1 MNQSPELEPKTST
14 PSDAEAQE
22 NNPLGTAPIGK
33 LLFSLAVPAITA
45 QVVNMLYNI
54 VDRIYIGHIPEIGT
68 AALTGVGI
76 TFPIITLISAF
87 SSLVA
92 MGGAPRASIAMGEG
106 NKKRAEQILGNCFT
120 ALLCVS
126 VILTAV
132 FLIFQQ
138 PILWAFGAS
147 ENTIGYAT
155 SYMNI
160 YVCGTIFVQIALGM
174 NMFITSQGF
183 AKTSMLTVVIGAA
196 LNIALDPLFIFVFNM
211 GVQGA
216 AIATVLSQAVSA
228 TWVLLFLLGKR
239 TNLRIKASCMV
250 IQWKILLPVFALGVS
265 PFIMQSTESLLS
277 VVLNTSLLRYG
288 GDTAV
293 GAYTVIASIMQV
305 INLPLQGL
313 TQGAQPITSF
323 NYGARNMA
331 RVRKSIRMLLT
342 CTLTYSILFWLCI
355 MLFPQVFVGIFT
367 SDPELMDTAVWAVR
381 IFLFGVFAFGAQT
394 GFQQSFLALGQAKA
408 SLLLAL
414 LRKIV
419 LLIPLIYILP
429 LLFTDKLLGVF
440 VAEPIA
446 DILAAST
453 TTISFLLWARKN
465 LRDNKKPKKA

>member
-1 MNQSPELEPKTST
+1 MEQTKQPET
-14 PSDAEAQE
+14 PQE
-22 NNPLGTAPIGK
+22 NQLGTAPIGK
-33 LLFSLAVPAITA
+33 LLFTLAVPAITA

-87 SSLVA
+87 SSLIA
-92 MGGAPRASIAMGEG
+92 MGGAPRASIAMGAHHPE
-106 NKKRAEQILGNCFT
+106 RAEQIMGNCLT
-120 ALLCVS
+120 ALLGLS
-126 VILTAV
+126 VVLTAL
-132 FLIFQQ
+132 FLLFLE

-147 ENTIGYAT
+147 SNTIGYAME
-155 SYMNI
+155 YMGV
-160 YVCGTIFVQIALGM
+160 YVWGTVFVQISLGM

-183 AKTSMLTVVIGAA
+183 AKTSMFTVVIGAA
-196 LNIALDPLFIFVFNM
+196 LNIALDPVFIFVFDL
-211 GVQGA
+211 GVRGA

-228 TWVLLFLLGKR
+228 VWVMLFLTGRR
-239 TNLRIKASCMV
+239 TTLKVRARCMV
-250 IQWKILLPVFALGVS
+250 LRWKVLLPVLALGVS

-277 VVLNTSLLRYG
+277 VVLNTSLLKYG
-288 GDTAV
+288 GDVAV

-323 NYGARNMA
+323 NYGAGNMD
-331 RVRKSIRMLLT
+331 RVRKSVRLLLT
-342 CTLTYSILFWLCI
+342 CCLTYSCLFWLCM
-355 MLFPQVFVGIFT
+355 MLIPQVFIGIFS
-367 SDPELMDTAVWAVR
+367 SDPELMDTAVWATR
-381 IFLFGVFAFGAQT
+381 IFLFGCFAFGAQT
-394 GFQQSFLALGQAKA
+394 GFQQSFLALGQAKV

-419 LLIPLIYILP
+419 LLIPLIYLLP
-429 LLFTDKLLGVF
+429 LFFPDKLFGVF

-453 TTISFLLWARKN
+453 TTLSFLVFA
-465 LRDNKKPKKA
+465 KKKLKDKPSPTL